1 MSDRKSFLIDMI
13 GIPDHERNVLK
24 SIFKLSLYRA
34 NAFIFVSTNE
44 PCRILIVDADDPEAM
59 TKWRLEYHPGES
71 LIPTVMVTKEKQL
84 NSFPCIHRPFVATRV
99 LSVMD
104 RIAAE
109 LSVQSLEQSVTE
121 DPPAISDREAEDV
134 LPRATVLV
142 VDDSS
147 TIRKQLELE
156 LKIFDVYVDTA
167 ESGEQ
172 VFDLM
177 AHKTYDIIFLDVVLP
192 GMDGYQVC
200 RMIKRDKDKRKIP
213 VVMLTSKSS
222 PFDRVRGALS
232 GCDTYLTKP
241 VKQVSFHKVVKKYL
255 DSRTGL

>member
-1 MSDRKSFLIDMI
+1 MSDRKSFLVDII

-34 NAFIFVSTNE
+34 NAFIFASTHE

-59 TKWRLEYHPGES
+59 AKWRIEHHPGES
-71 LIPTVMVTKEKQL
+71 IIPTVMVTKEKQ
-84 NSFPCIHRPFVATRV
+84 SSVFPCCIHRPFVATRV
-99 LSVMD
+99 LGVMD
-104 RIAAE
+104 QIAAE
-109 LSVQSLEQSVTE
+109 LSAQSQEQSVSE
-121 DPPAISDREAEDV
+121 ESPAISDREAQDV
-134 LPRATVLV
+134 LPAATVLV

-156 LKIFDVYVDTA
+156 LKLFDVHVDTA

-172 VFDLM
+172 VFDLI

-222 PFDRVRGALS
+222 PFDRVRGALA

-255 DSRTGL
+255 DSR